1 VRLEILHVEIS
12 ERDIHQKIISLEFKI
27 FFFVMLA
34 RPFVGFNLQL
44 LLGAIIFTIPA
55 ITGLALEDGLPKK
68 KLYLPKGAL
77 KTIVMIF
84 VMAFISKAIEG
95 SFSNPETFLK
105 WNFVVMALPGFAL
118 HYLDA
123 ITDSPSTDWRT
134 TQAGRL
140 IYRLGGVMVFIL
152 MVLMV
157 RGVDLAGWLI

>member
-1 VRLEILHVEIS
+1 
-12 ERDIHQKIISLEFKI
+12 
-27 FFFVMLA
+27 
-34 RPFVGFNLQL
+34 
-44 LLGAIIFTIPA
+44 
-55 ITGLALEDGLPKK
+55 
-68 KLYLPKGAL
+68 
-77 KTIVMIF
+77 
-84 VMAFISKAIEG
+84 MAFISKAIEG